1 MLLETMTVGPDDKDD
16 LGQTALVSGQDP
28 QDGVASDTEQQFWTL
43 VQQVSAL
50 CGQPPES
57 ASAQRLLELLQ
68 RLAKLCSVEDFGRFL
83 NDLKTND
90 WLNQAYGT
98 ETNEREL
105 LNGFTA
111 LSGTVRKSPV
121 PNTGSLPARLR
132 AVGTSQQDL
141 LLPLRQNRLL
151 RAALQ
156 AIRLAGRGS
165 SVERALIQCLA
176 QPDVAAGER
185 GQLMWPS
192 WALAEHPAGFTDID
206 GGADAERSLAAG
218 LASER
223 VAIEQWLDALEQQEQ
238 RIERRLQE
246 RYELLQHATEEE
258 HDTIKVEIE
267 RRALQLHHRQRNIRR
282 ALLNE
287 MYLLVAPVETEAIAA
302 YYRQRRDPLAEYG
315 ITSEAVEFG
324 ALVAASRRAARQRE
338 NEKLAYQRHRAEQEE
353 RRRARHARYLESLL
367 EHGKSFRD
375 ARTQIN
381 QERQAVNR
389 ALHKH
394 FRDRMR
400 EEERRARREE
410 QERLRALRANDE
422 EAYLRMLDATKN
434 SRIMEVLRQTENYLS
449 LITAKV
455 QAQKDVVGVNEAVDA
470 QGLVGLK
477 AREAARKAQAAQR
490 KQLREQ
496 ERRMRNATD
505 ATAAAVDDGVDD
517 NDYDD
522 DGVDDKDD
530 TQAPAE
536 NMLDA
541 MRRRREEYY
550 QQTHSIGELVEQQ
563 PSSLRGG
570 QLKPY
575 QIEGLQWMVSLY
587 NNNLNGILADEMGL
601 GKTIQT
607 IALLAYLMEYKGVQ
621 GPHLIVVPLST
632 LSNWVREFRAWA
644 PHMKMVVYRGDK
656 SARRMIQQYEMAS
669 GQYNVLLTTYEYCVR
684 DQRALSRIFW
694 KYIIVDEGHR
704 MKNTHCRLA
713 MTLGVK
719 YRSRNRLLLTG
730 TPLQN
735 NLTELWALLN
745 FLLPNIF
752 NSVDT
757 FESWFS
763 APFQSLGT
771 GDQPELAEEEV
782 LLIINRL
789 HHVLRPFLLRR
800 LKTDVEDQLP
810 EKREHVLRCDLSIWQ
825 KILYRQAKSN
835 IGVVLNA
842 GGKPRLFNNVV
853 MQLKKVCNH
862 PYLFYDWEE
871 VSALDPLWIVRTS
884 GKFELLDRMLPKL
897 RQSGHRVLLF
907 SQMTILLDVLE
918 DFCKLRNFSYLRL
931 DGSTKAE
938 ERHEMLELFNAP
950 DNDIFLFMLST
961 RAGGLGLNLQTADTV
976 ILFDSD
982 WNPQADLQAQDR
994 AHRIGQRN
1002 EVRVFRLICAD
1013 TVEERILAEA
1023 NRKLNMDRQ
1032 VIQAGKFNQKATD
1045 QERRAMLEELLRQQE
1060 GNEAAADVPDDE
1072 TLNELLARTEAE
1084 LELFEQID
1092 VQRRAQPELY
1102 PPLLMDE
1109 NELPDWVRQNQ
1120 DQTDSGAD
1128 GFASGTDTGRRRRSG
1143 SSEADD
1149 STSIDRESRRRRA
1162 ARTRT
1167 VLYDDGLTEG
1177 EWLRLLERGKTA
1189 DDFESAIRERR
1200 HRKEMRRLRY
1210 QETVRRKRRLLRG
1223 LNPDDSTPDTSTSFA
1238 ENDNDNDNDD
1248 DDEEDASAHRSA
1260 WHRRSAGQEHPRDR
1274 RRHVAARESAA
1285 PELPPPPAAAAAV
1298 VDTSDLNQQGAVQ
1311 VVRRRRGRP
1320 PGRRA
1325 AAATTTTTTISARRS
1340 AAANASVTASDWPIL
1355 VDDNTNNNTYDNT
1368 TVSAS
1373 STATSERSA
1382 STTSTAARVNA
1393 TRHRQGADA
1402 SSSVRA
1408 RIAGTRI
1415 ETDSIDEH
1423 SEHSK
1428 HSKHSKHSD
1437 DDDASAP
1444 AMIRVRIAGYGMDA
1458 QRQR

>member
-1 MLLETMTVGPDDKDD
+1 MDLDGQLKPFNRFDESKSGLECSGTRSSSGEPNLWALAKSVRALCEQRSEASQEASLQECLRKIAD
-16 LGQTALVSGQDP
+16 LCGVQDWERFLQEKYGVHHDSEAVMSTEGVSPLASGGRSNTSVFPKAQRVSPVAALHQTAKH
-28 QDGVASDTEQQFWTL
+28 DTEHERYPADETRL
-43 VQQVSAL
+43 V
-50 CGQPPES
+50 
-57 ASAQRLLELLQ
+57 R
-68 RLAKLCSVEDFGRFL
+68 
-83 NDLKTND
+83 T
-90 WLNQAYGT
+90 
-98 ETNEREL
+98 
-105 LNGFTA
+105 
-111 LSGTVRKSPV
+111 
-121 PNTGSLPARLR
+121 
-132 AVGTSQQDL
+132 
-141 LLPLRQNRLL
+141 
-151 RAALQ
+151 ALQ
-156 AIRLAGRGS
+156 AVRLAGRGVTIEQS
-165 SVERALIQCLA
+165 MGRY
-176 QPDVAAGER
+176 
-185 GQLMWPS
+185 
-192 WALAEHPAGFTDID
+192 
-206 GGADAERSLAAG
+206 LAALGEVDSDQEQFELPPWAVAKLCEGDG
-218 LASER
+218 LTFDLDQWTETEHEALE
-223 VAIEQWLDALEQQEQ
+223 AWLDAVQQYEQ
-238 RIERRLQE
+238 RVVHRLEERIKALTDETIQTKR
-246 RYELLQHATEEE
+246 
-258 HDTIKVEIE
+258 DTKRDIE
-267 RRALQLHHRQRNIRR
+267 RRALRLHQIQRNLRR

-287 MYLLVAPVETEAIAA
+287 MYLLVAPVKTEAIAVH
-302 YYRQRRDPLAEYG
+302 YRQRRDLLAEYG
-315 ITSEAVEFG
+315 ITSEVTETG
-324 ALVAASRRAARQRE
+324 ALLAASRRAARQRE

-353 RRRARHARYLESLL
+353 RRRARHVRYLESLL
-367 EHGKSFRD
+367 GHGKTFRD
-375 ARTQIN
+375 VRAQVN
-381 QERQAVNR
+381 QERQALNR
-389 ALHKH
+389 AIHKY

-410 QERLRALRANDE
+410 QERIRALRANDE

-449 LITAKV
+449 LISTKV
-455 QAQKDVVGVNEAVDA
+455 QAQKDLVGVNEAVDA

-477 AREAARKAQAAQR
+477 AREATRKAQVAQR
-490 KQLREQ
+490 RQLREQ
-496 ERRMRNATD
+496 ERRMK
-505 ATAAAVDDGVDD
+505 
-517 NDYDD
+517 NDSRESPEIDEEEEEED
-522 DGVDDKDD
+522 ED
-530 TQAPAE
+530 QAPAK

-550 QQTHSIGELVEQQ
+550 QLTHSIGELVDQQ

-607 IALLAYLMEYKGVQ
+607 IALLAYLMEYKEVQ

-632 LSNWVREFRAWA
+632 LSNWVREFRTWA

-669 GQYNVLLTTYEYCVR
+669 GRYHVLLTTYEYCVR

-704 MKNTHCRLA
+704 MKNAHCRLA

-752 NSVDT
+752 SSVDT

-763 APFQSLGT
+763 TPFQSLGT
-771 GDQPELAEEEV
+771 SDHPELTEEEM

-871 VSALDPLWIVRTS
+871 VAALDPLWIVRVS

-1072 TLNELLARTEAE
+1072 TLNELLARTEGE
-1084 LELFEQID
+1084 LELFERID
-1092 VQRRAQPELY
+1092 AERRNQTALF
-1102 PPLLMDE
+1102 PPLLTDE
-1109 NELPDWVRQNQ
+1109 NELPDWVRQNDE
-1120 DQTDSGAD
+1120 DQGAAAD
-1128 GFASGTDTGRRRRSG
+1128 GPASGVERGARRSG
-1143 SSEADD
+1143 SEGDETASLE
-1149 STSIDRESRRRRA
+1149 TGSRRRRA
-1162 ARTRT
+1162 ARART
-1167 VLYDDGLTEG
+1167 VFYDDGLTEG

-1189 DDFESAIRERR
+1189 DEFERAIRERR
-1200 HRKEMRRLRY
+1200 RRKELKRMRY

-1223 LNPDDSTPDTSTSFA
+1223 LNPDEITPESSSLADSSAQQIEMNGLDQVSTS
-1238 ENDNDNDNDD
+1238 DP
-1248 DDEEDASAHRSA
+1248 DEVAIPARDHA
-1260 WHRRSAGQEHPRDR
+1260 AGSSRGHLPTSRANGPR
-1274 RRHVAARESAA
+1274 
-1285 PELPPPPAAAAAV
+1285 P
-1298 VDTSDLNQQGAVQ
+1298 
-1311 VVRRRRGRP
+1311 RGRP
-1320 PGRRA
+1320 PGRRRGRPPANARLTKDSGVPSSRSLRLTQGRGLHA
-1325 AAATTTTTTISARRS
+1325 AADSLAETDTSMLRTP
-1340 AAANASVTASDWPIL
+1340 SDE
-1355 VDDNTNNNTYDNT
+1355 DDPLDEDQD
-1368 TVSAS
+1368 
-1373 STATSERSA
+1373 TSEQD
-1382 STTSTAARVNA
+1382 TSFTAP
-1393 TRHRQGADA
+1393 
-1402 SSSVRA
+1402 
-1408 RIAGTRI
+1408 
-1415 ETDSIDEH
+1415 
-1423 SEHSK
+1423 
-1428 HSKHSKHSD
+1428 D
-1437 DDDASAP
+1437 DDDDNDNDGDDSAVH
-1444 AMIRVRIAGYGMDA
+1444 AITVRISGYSST
-1458 QRQR
+1458 QRPAT

>member
-1 MLLETMTVGPDDKDD
+1 MAPDEHQNATLGTEERKGVLTSSEAPSSPAQPNLWALVQGVRALCEQPPETLPEALLRDQLQKIANLCGIQEWERCLEERYMPDDKETVLQAMDGATSNNNLD
-16 LGQTALVSGQDP
+16 GARETWFSGQQQAQHP
-28 QDGVASDTEQQFWTL
+28 VSKQQDQRTETRNEL
-43 VQQVSAL
+43 DDGRA
-50 CGQPPES
+50 
-57 ASAQRLLELLQ
+57 ARLLQ
-68 RLAKLCSVEDFGRFL
+68 SV
-83 NDLKTND
+83 
-90 WLNQAYGT
+90 
-98 ETNEREL
+98 
-105 LNGFTA
+105 
-111 LSGTVRKSPV
+111 
-121 PNTGSLPARLR
+121 
-132 AVGTSQQDL
+132 
-141 LLPLRQNRLL
+141 
-151 RAALQ
+151 LQ
-156 AIRLAGRGS
+156 AIRFAGRG
-165 SVERALIQCLA
+165 VTIQPAIGRCLA
-176 QPDVAAGER
+176 ALGDLPDDQQRFEWPPWVVAN
-185 GQLMWPS
+185 L
-192 WALAEHPAGFTDID
+192 DND
-206 GGADAERSLAAG
+206 GGANFSTHG
-218 LASER
+218 SEDCTDTEHN
-223 VAIEQWLDALEQQEQ
+223 ALEKWLDALE
-238 RIERRLQE
+238 RYERRLSARLERFADEANWNQE
-246 RYELLQHATEEE
+246 SPERN
-258 HDTIKVEIE
+258 IE
-267 RRALQLHHRQRNIRR
+267 RRAVRLYQMQRNLRR

-287 MYLLVAPVETEAIAA
+287 MYLLVAPVKTEAIAMQ
-302 YYRQRRDPLAEYG
+302 YRQPRDLLAEYG
-315 ITSEAVEFG
+315 ITSEATERG
-324 ALVAASRRAARQRE
+324 ALLAVSRRAARQRE

-367 EHGKSFRD
+367 GHGKSFRD
-375 ARTQIN
+375 ARVQVN
-381 QERQAVNR
+381 QERQALNR
-389 ALHKH
+389 AIHKY
-394 FRDRMR
+394 FRDRLR

-410 QERLRALRANDE
+410 LERIRALRANDE

-449 LITAKV
+449 LIATKV
-455 QAQKDVVGVNEAVDA
+455 QAQKDLVGVNEAVDA

-477 AREAARKAQAAQR
+477 AREATRKAQVAQR
-490 KQLREQ
+490 RQLREQ
-496 ERRMRNATD
+496 ERRMKNESGASPEM
-505 ATAAAVDDGVDD
+505 DGEEEAEEEAE
-517 NDYDD
+517 
-522 DGVDDKDD
+522 
-530 TQAPAE
+530 APAK

-541 MRRRREEYY
+541 MRRRRDEYY
-550 QQTHSIGELVEQQ
+550 QLTHSIGELVEEQ

-607 IALLAYLMEYKGVQ
+607 IALLAYLMEYKEVQ

-669 GQYNVLLTTYEYCVR
+669 GRYNVLLTTYEYCVR

-752 NSVDT
+752 SSVDT

-763 APFQSLGT
+763 TPFQSLGT
-771 GDQPELAEEEV
+771 NDQPELTEEEV

-871 VSALDPLWIVRTS
+871 VAALDPLWIVRTS

-961 RAGGLGLNLQTADTV
+961 RAGGLGLNLQSADTV

-1072 TLNELLARTEAE
+1072 TLNELLARTEGE
-1084 LELFEQID
+1084 VELFERID
-1092 VQRRAQPELY
+1092 AERRSQPELY
-1102 PPLLMDE
+1102 PPLLTDG
-1109 NELPDWVRQNQ
+1109 NELPDWVRMN
-1120 DQTDSGAD
+1120 DEDDGSATD
-1128 GFASGTDTGRRRRSG
+1128 GFAAGRERGARRH
-1143 SSEADD
+1143 SSDADD
-1149 STSIDRESRRRRA
+1149 TASLETGSRHRRA
-1162 ARTRT
+1162 ARSRT

-1189 DDFESAIRERR
+1189 DEFERAIRERR
-1200 HRKEMRRLRY
+1200 RRKELKRMRY

-1223 LNPDDSTPDTSTSFA
+1223 LNPDDTTSESASSADSSAQPTELNGVGGSSSSELDGVA
-1238 ENDNDNDNDD
+1238 MPAGSRG
-1248 DDEEDASAHRSA
+1248 ASATKDCHSTNPLD
-1260 WHRRSAGQEHPRDR
+1260 GPRPR
-1274 RRHVAARESAA
+1274 GR
-1285 PELPPPPAAAAAV
+1285 P
-1298 VDTSDLNQQGAVQ
+1298 
-1311 VVRRRRGRP
+1311 RGRP
-1320 PGRRA
+1320 PKNPRLAKNVGAPTVQRIHRNQPHHSDIA
-1325 AAATTTTTTISARRS
+1325 MGTVTESDSSAS
-1340 AAANASVTASDWPIL
+1340 NGSSDQDDEEKSSSDQDASFHASD
-1355 VDDNTNNNTYDNT
+1355 
-1368 TVSAS
+1368 
-1373 STATSERSA
+1373 E
-1382 STTSTAARVNA
+1382 
-1393 TRHRQGADA
+1393 
-1402 SSSVRA
+1402 
-1408 RIAGTRI
+1408 
-1415 ETDSIDEH
+1415 E
-1423 SEHSK
+1423 
-1428 HSKHSKHSD
+1428 D
-1437 DDDASAP
+1437 DDSESP
-1444 AMIRVRIAGYGMDA
+1444 AGAITVRVSGY
-1458 QRQR
+1458 R